1 MTGWFV
7 EKSGGVLDIDCSGL
21 LEYNVSATGITKL
34 KEEIKRN
41 ITAQLSR
48 CPESIILFRHVELL
62 AGLLEGEGEG
72 EDMKADVKDN
82 ELIVSGQTLSDS
94 IIDFLHDVSTMKV
107 TMNGMDVIGYKA
119 IYVLEVVIGSSNQLS
134 PETSTGKLLFGEVMQ
149 QFMRGNSDDPN
160 DLEWDLVG
168 ELFSTSFA
176 DRPDRS
182 HQTPTNAVAYGSPSE
197 DIP

>member
-1 MTGWFV
+1 MTRSSWSSSGLSLITATTKSITPSLIVSGNLEVFLILYLGWFV

-21 LEYNVSATGITKL
+21 LEYNISAIGITKL

-48 CPESIILFRHVELL
+48 CPESIILFRHMELL
-62 AGLLEGEGEG
+62 A
-72 EDMKADVKDN
+72 
-82 ELIVSGQTLSDS
+82 GQTLSDS

-119 IYVLEVVIGSSNQLS
+119 IYLLEVVIGNSNQLS

-149 QFMRGNSDDPN
+149 QFMRGNSEDPN

-168 ELFSTSFA
+168 MSQLFISF
-176 DRPDRS
+176 
-182 HQTPTNAVAYGSPSE
+182 
-197 DIP
+197 